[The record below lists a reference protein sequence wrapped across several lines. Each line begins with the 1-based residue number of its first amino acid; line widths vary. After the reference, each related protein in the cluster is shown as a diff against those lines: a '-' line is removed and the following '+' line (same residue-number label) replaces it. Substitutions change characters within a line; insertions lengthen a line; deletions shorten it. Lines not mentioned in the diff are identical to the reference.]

1 MAWEA
6 EGLADLLGLTG
17 HVRFLGW
24 VPNARMPALYDR
36 ADVVV
41 MTSEAEGMA
50 RAYLETM
57 ASGRP
62 LIASAIASAR
72 ELVREGETGLLFPVG
87 NDKALADRILDL
99 LGDPDR
105 RRRLGG
111 AARASIA
118 ARRIEHAV
126 AAYQHELERL
136 VATTRR

>member
-1 MAWEA
+1 M
-6 EGLADLLGLTG
+6 
-17 HVRFLGW
+17 
-24 VPNARMPALYDR
+24 
-36 ADVVV
+36 
-41 MTSEAEGMA
+41 

-87 NDKALADRILDL
+87 DDKALADRILDL

-105 RRRLGG
+105 RRRLGD

-118 ARRIEHAV
+118 DRRIEHAV
-126 AAYQHELERL
+126 AAYQHELEEL